1 MLPMVINYELCSVSL
16 YLKFLT
22 HKSPCLPALW
32 GLNLSLSIQIKEPRS
47 PLYILWEIW
56 PLPTFPRIPKD
67 FSSVQSLSHVQFI
80 VTPWIAAH
88 QASLSIT
95 SSQCLLKLMSIKSV
109 MPSKHLILC
118 CPLLRL
124 PSIFPSIRVF
134 SSESVLHIRWPE
146 YFPTKLG
153 YGEGC
158 TTL

>member
-22 HKSPCLPALW
+22 HKSHVFQLSGGLIFLCLSKSK
-32 GLNLSLSIQIKEPRS
+32 SLDPHSTYCGKSDPS
-47 PLYILWEIW
+47 
-56 PLPTFPRIPKD
+56 PTFPRIPKD

-88 QASLSIT
+88 QAFLSIT

-134 SSESVLHIRWPE
+134 SNESVLRIRWSK
-146 YFPTKLG
+146 FWSF
-153 YGEGC
+153 
-158 TTL
+158 TLQHHSFQ